1 MLLRDAIADYLEAR
15 RVQNASPKTLASVE
29 QRLEYLSRFLRR
41 RRVVRVTAVAPKD
54 LTDYAMSLSRRGVA
68 HGTKCAYLLT
78 VREFFGWLHERGRL
92 LVDPARYLA
101 IPEEDEA
108 PLPEPPLT
116 EEEVS
121 RILDHLPRR
130 SAVDLRNRLHLE
142 LLYGCG
148 LRITE
153 SIELKVSDIDLENRC
168 VRIRGKFDKVRVLPL
183 MRGTLG
189 ALRDY
194 LALRRSFLRGP
205 DNGVL
210 LLGKTMGKPLSL
222 ASLYQYLWTL
232 SKRLGFKR
240 RLHPHLFRH
249 SIAVHLLQR
258 GADIR
263 HVQEFLG
270 HASIDTTKIYLR
282 MVPGRL
288 REDYDKAFPEI
299 AVKTPWL

>member
-1 MLLRDAIADYLEAR
+1 MLLRDAIAEYLETR
-15 RVQNASPKTLASVE
+15 RVQNASPRTLASAA
-29 QRLEYLSRFLRR
+29 QRLDYLSRFLRR
-41 RRVVRVTAVAPKD
+41 RRIVRLTAVAPKD
-54 LTDYAMSLSRRGVA
+54 LTGYATSLSRRGVA
-68 HGTKCAYLLT
+68 HGTKCAYLLS
-78 VREFFGWLHERGRL
+78 VREFFSWLHERGKV
-92 LVDPARYLA
+92 LVNPARYLQT
-101 IPEEDEA
+101 PDEDEA

-153 SIELKVSDIDLENRC
+153 SIELKVADIDLENRC
-168 VRIRGKFDKVRVLPL
+168 VRVRGKFSKVRVLPL

-194 LALRRSFLRGP
+194 MALRRSFLRGP
-205 DNGVL
+205 DHGVL
-210 LLGKTMGKPLSL
+210 LLGKTYGKALSL
-222 ASLYQYLWTL
+222 ASLYPYLRAL

-240 RLHPHLFRH
+240 RIHPHLFRH

-270 HASIDTTKIYLR
+270 HACIDTTKIYLR

-299 AVKTPWL
+299 AVRA